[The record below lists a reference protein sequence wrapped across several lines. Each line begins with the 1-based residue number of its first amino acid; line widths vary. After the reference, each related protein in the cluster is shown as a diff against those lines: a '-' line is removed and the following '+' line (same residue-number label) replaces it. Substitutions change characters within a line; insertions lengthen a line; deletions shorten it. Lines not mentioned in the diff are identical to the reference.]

1 MFIPWMLVAK
11 YFREICYSLLR
22 DTIYIR
28 LDMLL
33 AIMYVLQFVW
43 INYAYIEI
51 YLTEIRIS

>member
-1 MFIPWMLVAK
+1 M
-11 YFREICYSLLR
+11 R
-22 DTIYIR
+22 DIIYIR